1 MPLKYQGLF
10 SQTEF
15 RVNCLYDTFSNSLW
29 QRRLLFHL
37 GLQIAYY
44 MPRNIWAIVNLAL
57 EEKNKPTEKR
67 YCLGVYVLVK
77 VRGDSLKRN
86 SWKQIVILND
96 H

>member
-15 RVNCLYDTFSNSLW
+15 RVNYLYDTFFNSLW

-44 MPRNIWAIVNLAL
+44 MPGNIWAIVNLAL

-67 YCLGVYVLVK
+67 YCLGAYVLVK